1 VNDAACL
8 SPRSARTQSCN
19 QGLCD
24 GPRPS
29 MSSSDP
35 LPPSGAGSDDNT
47 AASERTHQ
55 HQGHWLSTAWS
66 VGCVCGSGVQT
77 RRVACSA
84 ATAAACDATQR
95 PAETRPCARA
105 CTEPQ
110 WFSGPWSQCSA
121 ACGPGHQWRPVLC
134 VRHKAAVGDEQCAAH
149 ERPTAKQACEQRP
162 CGGQWFASEWG
173 ACEHECGPQS
183 REVRCLDQAATPAL
197 DCASTEKPAARRACS
212 SCSKCEFA
220 FLIPIFPDCV
230 FCALISYCLLEK
242 WARGN
247 EKLTCNTKNYCF
259 VLMVVFN

>member
-1 VNDAACL
+1 MVIIISLLPRKFTGIKSKSSSFLLQVNDAACL

-29 MSSSDP
+29 GSD
-35 LPPSGAGSDDNT
+35 LPPSGPGSDNT
-47 AASERTHQ
+47 ALDAPSERTHQ
-55 HQGHWLSTAWS
+55 QQGRWLSTAWS

-84 ATAAACDATQR
+84 AACDATQR

-105 CTEPQ
+105 CNEPQ

-121 ACGPGHQWRPVLC
+121 ACGPGHQTRPVLC
-134 VRHKAAVGDEQCAAH
+134 VRHKAAVGDEHCAAH
-149 ERPTAKQACEQRP
+149 ERPTANQACEERP

-173 ACEHECGPQS
+173 ACEEECSPQS
-183 REVRCLDQAATPAL
+183 REVRCLDEAARGAQ
-197 DCASTEKPAARRACS
+197 DCAANEKPTARRACS

-220 FLIPIFPDCV
+220 FLIHLNLMWFGV
-230 FCALISYCLLEK
+230 RSNLVK
-242 WARGN
+242 
-247 EKLTCNTKNYCF
+247 KLSQRK
-259 VLMVVFN
+259 